1 MPSSLSAAVILRQ
14 TSGTLIESRLAAGWK
29 KKASI
34 RSSALIC
41 VSSQIAPDPL
51 TRPGSGKLTHLKR
64 QQKAFFSR
72 HPAIN
77 LQLNL
82 LHLGTGISQRHRT
95 DVTALLNRGWFVLP
109 TGNRPNNQKRFL
121 A

>member
-1 MPSSLSAAVILRQ
+1 VILRK
-14 TSGTLIESRLAAGWK
+14 TSGTLIESRLQRVG
-29 KKASI
+29 KKANL
-34 RSSALIC
+34 RSSRLIC
-41 VSSQIAPDPL
+41 V
-51 TRPGSGKLTHLKR
+51 
-64 QQKAFFSR
+64 
-72 HPAIN
+72 AIN